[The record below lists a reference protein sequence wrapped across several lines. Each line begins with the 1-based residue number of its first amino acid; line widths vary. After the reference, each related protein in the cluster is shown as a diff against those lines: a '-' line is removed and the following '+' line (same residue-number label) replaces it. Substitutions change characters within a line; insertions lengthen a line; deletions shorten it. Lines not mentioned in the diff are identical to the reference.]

1 MLSKHFRE
9 TIVVVAEEG
18 GSMADKPFTN
28 ADLSEKVGERII
40 DKPELPAQG
49 LDSQNEA
56 YTEVLAGEAQLK
68 RGVSGKFEVL
78 CDEPVRIGGT
88 DKHPSPM
95 AYLAMAIGF

>member
-1 MLSKHFRE
+1 
-9 TIVVVAEEG
+9 
-18 GSMADKPFTN
+18 MADKPLTN
-28 ADLSEKVGERII
+28 ADLSDKVGERII
-40 DKPELPAQG
+40 DKPELPTQG
-49 LDSQNEA
+49 LDSENSA

-68 RGVSGKFEVL
+68 RGTTGKFEVL